1 MITLFKCLVTAKKSF
16 MSNKRLLNAK
26 ISPGHQVYKVIHT
39 HHMDNFKQL
48 TLNEKSIE
56 LLYECFKRIDTDN
69 NGYICKYVPMY

>member
-39 HHMDNFKQL
+39 HHMDNFKQARNQKV
-48 TLNEKSIE
+48 TRQQNMHGHV
-56 LLYECFKRIDTDN
+56 LYVGI
-69 NGYICKYVPMY
+69 